1 MIEEK
6 PDPDQIL
13 KAIHDEEIKEKSGQ
27 LKIFFGMAAGVG
39 KTFAMLRE
47 AHNRLKEGINLVI
60 GTVNTHGRAETEELV
75 KGLPILSEKWVNFKD
90 KAFSELDLDGILKT
104 KPDLVLIDELAHT
117 NVPGSKHPKRWQD
130 VIDILDAGIDVY
142 TTLNVQHL
150 ESRKEIVESISGIV
164 IRETV
169 PDLVLERASA
179 IEIIDIPPSELL
191 QRLREGKVYL
201 GDQSRVAIQNFFQ
214 EDKLTA
220 LREIALRFTAE
231 KVDHDLHGMML
242 FGKRWKTREKLMVG
256 VSPAFFSQH
265 LIRATRRFAFELDA
279 PWIAVYVDTGSNLSE
294 EEKKNLNAHLQL
306 AKDLGAHVIVTYDVN
321 IAEALQQIAE
331 QHGITRLIMGRTS
344 KSHFLQRIFK
354 KSLVD
359 RLEVIG
365 KQMDILILRQ
375 DKLTGIYQKRIPPMS
390 CSSPLKSYW
399 ISGAA
404 VLAATIV
411 GQILVPWIGYA
422 AVGHI
427 FLLEILFL
435 SLFVNMGP
443 IIFAAALS
451 AICWD
456 YFFILPPACFTISST
471 ADKFLIVSFFMAAF
485 IVGTL
490 NTRIRVND
498 TLISRRE
505 KKIEYLFAITDEI
518 LKSHNLYELRTHIN
532 AKLKH
537 LFEGE
542 FDILIKDINGE
553 LNFDSPLSILKEE
566 TDHAAALWCFKNMK
580 ISGKGTDTLPSAQAT
595 YFPIKAKS
603 AIGVL
608 VYYHKSMALT
618 LPDRES
624 LAQLVT
630 DRLGIFIE
638 HYISQEKEQY
648 TSYTREVEKLHNA
661 IFHSLSKGFFTPLE
675 MIFSIAKKWIDLA
688 KTPEEKALIVNLNK
702 AAMNLRFIVDNVLTI
717 SKLESGFITFNKQ
730 KHLTQD
736 IISECIQETKN
747 CTEDRAIS
755 LSLPQR
761 GLYLA
766 CDRELLKIAIN
777 NVLMNA
783 INYSP
788 AQSPVHIEVKLGET
802 SVDITVLDEGPGIPE
817 EFIPLI
823 FEKFYR
829 IPGDTLERIGL
840 GLAIVKAVVDLHGGN
855 LKVQKRDIKGTAFS
869 LSFPFM

>member
-1 MIEEK
+1 MIEDNT

-13 KAIHDEEIKEKSGQ
+13 KAIQDEEIKEKYGQ

-47 AHNRLKEGINLVI
+47 AHHQLKEGVNLII
-60 GTVNTHGRAETEELV
+60 GTVNTHGRTETDELV
-75 KGLPILSEKWVNFKD
+75 KGLPILPEKWINFKD
-90 KAFSELDLDGILKT
+90 KAFSELDLDGILQT

-130 VIDILDAGIDVY
+130 VMDILDAGIDVY

-169 PDLVLERASA
+169 PDLILERASA

-191 QRLREGKVYL
+191 QRLKEGKVYI
-201 GDQSRVAIQNFFQ
+201 GDQSRIAVQNFFQ

-242 FGKRWKTREKLMVG
+242 FGKRWKTRERLMVG
-256 VSPAFFSQH
+256 VSPSYSSQH
-265 LIRATRRFAFELDA
+265 LIRTTRRFAFELDA
-279 PWIAVYVDTGSNLSE
+279 PWIAVYVDTGVNLSD
-294 EEKKNLNAHLQL
+294 EEKKSLNAHLQL
-306 AKDLGAHVIVTYDVN
+306 AKDLGAHVIVTYDMDV
-321 IAEALQQIAE
+321 AEALQQIAE
-331 QHGITRLIMGRTS
+331 QHDITRLIMGRSS
-344 KSHFLQRIFK
+344 KTHFLQKILK
-354 KSLVD
+354 NSLVD
-359 RLEVIG
+359 KLEVIG

-375 DKLTGIYQKRIPPMS
+375 DKLTGIYQKRILPINF
-390 CSSPLKSYW
+390 SSPLKSYW
-399 ISGAA
+399 IAGIA
-404 VLAATIV
+404 VITATIL
-411 GQILVPWIGYA
+411 GQFLVPWIGYA

-443 IIFAAALS
+443 IIFAAVLS

-456 YFFILPPACFTISST
+456 YFFILPPSCFVISST
-471 ADKFLIVSFFMAAF
+471 ADKFLLASFFIAAF

-490 NTRIRVND
+490 NTRIRAND
-498 TLISRRE
+498 VLISRRE

-518 LKSHNLYELRTHIN
+518 LKSHNLFELRTHIN
-532 AKLKH
+532 TKLKH
-537 LFEGE
+537 LFGGE
-542 FDILIKDINGE
+542 FDILIKGINGE
-553 LNFDSPLSILKEE
+553 LNFDSPLGILKEE
-566 TDHAAALWCFKNMK
+566 RDQAAALWCFRNMK
-580 ISGKGTDTLPSAQAT
+580 TSGNGTDTLPSAEAT

-608 VYYHKSMALT
+608 VYYHKSTALT

-630 DRLGIFIE
+630 DRLGAFLE
-638 HYISQEKEQY
+638 HYIAQEKEQY

-675 MIFSIAKKWIDLA
+675 MIFSIAKKWINLA
-688 KTPEEKALIVNLNK
+688 TTPEEKALVISLNK
-702 AAMNLRFIVDNVLTI
+702 ATMNLKFIVDNILTI
-717 SKLESGFITFNKQ
+717 SKLESGFIVFNRQ

-736 IISECIQETKN
+736 IISECIQEAKD
-747 CTEDRAIS
+747 CSEDRSIS
-755 LSLPQR
+755 FSLPQR
-761 GLYLA
+761 GLYLS

-788 AQSPVHIEVKLGET
+788 AQSPIQIEVKTGES
-802 SVDITVLDEGPGIPE
+802 SVCITVLDEGPGIPE

-840 GLAIVKAVVDLHGGN
+840 GLAIVKSVVDLHGGH
-855 LKVQKRDIKGTAFS
+855 LKVQKREVKGTAFS
-869 LSFPFM
+869 LSFPF